1 MPLPLKNTNGVIKL
15 NGKKI
20 IIPLPA
26 WLLFFALSLPLTR
39 GTHTAD
45 SSSTF
50 TPEARAA
57 PPPPRAPYSPN
68 DGGPS
73 SSAEEGA
80 ARSARDSWHD
90 GGMGVAGAWVR
101 RRTRRAR
108 RLARRRP
115 WEGRGAQGGP
125 CDGGRAR
132 GNTGLRGGG

>member
-1 MPLPLKNTNGVIKL
+1 M
-15 NGKKI
+15 
-20 IIPLPA
+20 
-26 WLLFFALSLPLTR
+26 
-39 GTHTAD
+39 AD

-50 TPEARAA
+50 TPEAHAT
-57 PPPPRAPYSPN
+57 PPPPRAPYSSN
-68 DGGPS
+68 DGGLG

-80 ARSARDSWHD
+80 ACSARDSWHD

-132 GNTGLRGGG
+132 GSTAEAKDKSDVWVPHVSGREGKESEPGVLLSFYLSI